1 MGALLR
7 HGTESQKRRYLP
19 EIGPSR
25 VCLLSGRAVE
35 QGYAGEVGVDV
46 ALPLSD
52 HAGFSDLLQYAVR
65 SGASRVLTVH
75 GYAEDLAHALR
86 QRGVRAH
93 SIRELQRQ
101 LELF

>member
-1 MGALLR
+1 M
-7 HGTESQKRRYLP
+7 
-19 EIGPSR
+19 
-25 VCLLSGRAVE
+25 
-35 QGYAGEVGVDV
+35 DV

-52 HAGFSDLLQYAVR
+52 HAGFSDLLEYAVR
-65 SGASRVLTVH
+65 SGASRVLTFH